1 MVMWKGSRLSGIGS
15 LPFFSVCFCMFLWP
29 CLSPAQTL
37 QASPSQAI
45 ELEQECA
52 EAQRIVASTQRPVVN
67 LSYVDFDEFVLSKA
81 QIEPL
86 TSQQF
91 VWYADAERRH
101 PKRISCK
108 LKTADHILTHYGA
121 GAAGAESTCQAAN
134 VAIVERVFAQLTAE
148 ERSRLKFTREQVA
161 VAADEMA
168 ATGPDWLEP
177 YFYVS
182 LATDKVHIKPR
193 GFRADWNDP
202 RLAQAPPRFKGTHY
216 CHLIA
221 PQYVKRIVLGEV
233 NLR

>member
-1 MVMWKGSRLSGIGS
+1 MNRNALERTRRLALLTVVTLGVCSW
-15 LPFFSVCFCMFLWP
+15 PFLFS
-29 CLSPAQTL
+29 SAQT
-37 QASPSQAI
+37 APAPAI
-45 ELEQECA
+45 ALEQECA
-52 EAQRIVASTQRPVVN
+52 EAQRLVAGTARPVVN

-121 GAAGAESTCQAAN
+121 GAASAESTCQAAN
-134 VAIVERVFAQLTAE
+134 VSIVDRVFAQLTDE
-148 ERSRLKFTREQVA
+148 ERGRLKFARERV
-161 VAADEMA
+161 VVEADEMA

-182 LATDKVHIKPR
+182 LATDTVRIKPR

-221 PQYVKRIVLGEV
+221 PQYVKRIVLGDV

>member
-1 MVMWKGSRLSGIGS
+1 MNGAQILMFRPALS
-15 LPFFSVCFCMFLWP
+15 LFVCFCVLSWP
-29 CLSPAQTL
+29 FPSPAQAP
-37 QASPSQAI
+37 ASTIASVA
-45 ELEQECA
+45 LEQECA
-52 EAQRIVASTQRPVVN
+52 EAQRLIAGTQRPVVN

-108 LKTADHILTHYGA
+108 LKTADHILAHYGP
-121 GAAGAESTCQAAN
+121 GAAGAESTCRAAN
-134 VAIVERVFAQLTAE
+134 VALVDRVFAQLTAE
-148 ERSRLKFTREQVA
+148 ERPRLKFPRERV
-161 VAADEMA
+161 VVDEDEMA

-177 YFYVS
+177 HFYVS
-182 LATDKVHIKPR
+182 LATDTVRIKPR

-216 CHLIA
+216 CHLVA